1 MKNHLNSL
9 YILNAKCIK
18 SINPLTFII
27 KGRIFKANAKT
38 FYFET
43 DHMVEWKR
51 SGINYIYFF
60 KIKALYCGLFRRPF
74 AGCDRSPVKVFPK
87 GNPRREE
94 CLKSKMVEKYTL
106 SITMIACQIEK
117 WHRFIRHWSLLKFS
131 PYFQLMQ
138 VRIKPMILLKR
149 EVS

>member
-1 MKNHLNSL
+1 MKNCLNFLCISVT
-9 YILNAKCIK
+9 KCIK
-18 SINPLTFII
+18 EIILLTFVI
-27 KGRIFKANAKT
+27 KSRIFKGNAKT
-38 FYFET
+38 FCFET

-60 KIKALYCGLFRRPF
+60 KIKALYCRFFQRPSTRC
-74 AGCDRSPVKVFPK
+74 GRSRFEVFPK

-94 CLKSKMVEKYTL
+94 CLKSKMAEKYTL
-106 SITMIACQIEK
+106 SITMIACQTEK
-117 WHRFIRHWSLLKFS
+117 WPRYIRHWSLLKFS

-149 EVS
+149 EVT